1 MFLLGICHKHLTRE
15 PAWPSSQVQNNSW
28 PTKTKTFPG
37 ANQTT
42 FSQKEA
48 DGPFVAKSKA
58 TNGRRFFLSYLFIF
72 IYIYIISLSFTLQS
86 WKSHTH
92 DRRKFRS
99 QTSDS
104 LDRWKSKGGKSQR
117 REEKKKEDQTR
128 ERVRRNK
135 IKVREKVEKSRKTV
149 FFQSFVAS
157 EGRKVG
163 LLKRRV
169 RSHLVSWE
177 TKNWTPLW
185 READLEV
192 KMLKTPQCRST
203 CRTWDVQKVPAV
215 VARSTFRSKHV
226 ENASAWSTF
235 GSWYVQKVHA
245 IVVSKSICQTTFSF
259 HFWRLRCGKV
269 HAVVARSTFRSQNG
283 KNTICLNHFWTVTTR
298 QHLQL
303 QLHYNYNYNYHYT
316 TPTTTTT
323 HATKITTATTTTL
336 HYTTVR

>member
-48 DGPFVAKSKA
+48 DGAI
-58 TNGRRFFLSYLFIF
+58 RRKKQSNQWTAFFLVILLYIYIIYN
-72 IYIYIISLSFTLQS
+72 IYIYIISLSFILQS

-135 IKVREKVEKSRKTV
+135 IKVREKVEKSRNTV

-177 TKNWTPLW
+177 NEKLDAVVAGSRFWSQNAKKHLSVG
-185 READLEV
+185 AL
-192 KMLKTPQCRST
+192 
-203 CRTWDVQKVPAV
+203 CRTWDVQKS
-215 VARSTFRSKHV
+215 AR
-226 ENASAWSTF
+226 
-235 GSWYVQKVHA
+235 
-245 IVVSKSICQTTFSF
+245 
-259 HFWRLRCGKV
+259 RCGPK
-269 HAVVARSTFRSQNG
+269 HIS
-283 KNTICLNHFWTVTTR
+283 K
-298 QHLQL
+298 
-303 QLHYNYNYNYHYT
+303 
-316 TPTTTTT
+316 
-323 HATKITTATTTTL
+323 
-336 HYTTVR
+336 